1 MQPKLFFYDYEYRM
15 PKLIKTKSKTITIPS
30 PTKSK
35 LAAQRARAVT
45 RKRVKRF
52 IDEPPSKIYP
62 LARGYYGVSRS
73 PRVATAAGRP
83 IKKGLTEKERLLR
96 RFLREIKKAPPSPF
110 LAGFYGR
117 K

>member
-1 MQPKLFFYDYEYRM
+1 M
-15 PKLIKTKSKTITIPS
+15 PKVIKTKGGKTIEFAS

-45 RKRVKRF
+45 RKRVKRLKA
-52 IDEPPSKIYP
+52 EPPNKIYP

-73 PRVATAAGRP
+73 PRVATAGGRP
-83 IKKGLTEKERLLR
+83 IKKGLAERKRLLE
-96 RFLREIKKAPPSPF
+96 RFLRQMERSPPAPF
-110 LAGFYGR
+110 LAGLYGR